1 MEPKIVELS
10 VADVECFGGEGVRL
24 YFDVGSAD
32 AVNEAGFSDVGVACE
47 EDGPLIGV
55 DGGQPSHMFPDFLEV
70 GEGGCYFPDHGAHPS
85 KCCSFEG
92 FAPVE

>member
-1 MEPKIVELS
+1 M
-10 VADVECFGGEGVRL
+10 ADVECFGGEGVRL
-24 YFDVGSAD
+24 DFDVGSAD

-70 GEGGCYFPDHGAHPS
+70 GERGCYFPDHGAHPS
-85 KCCSFEG
+85 KCCSFK
-92 FAPVE
+92 